1 MTSIGILQL
10 VSPALPVG
18 AFSYSEGLEWLVQTK
33 KITNGSSL
41 SNWIESE
48 LLRGQIRIET
58 AAQASIRNSLI
69 NWQKEND
76 QKSISELYEWNSWLL
91 SLRDSKEI
99 RNQLNQ
105 MGKSLLQLLLDLEHP
120 LPNNNKNFSWPI
132 AWAYAGLIWNLTEIE
147 VVEGYLY
154 SWIANQLSAGV
165 RLIPIGSTE
174 AQKIQ
179 FHFLPKIKF
188 HAKKLICKDPKKI
201 WTGDVGATMA
211 QISHKELYSRLFQS

>member
-1 MTSIGILQL
+1 MDS
-10 VSPALPVG
+10 
-18 AFSYSEGLEWLVQTK
+18 LE
-33 KITNGSSL
+33 
-41 SNWIESE
+41 
-48 LLRGQIRIET
+48 
-58 AAQASIRNSLI
+58 
-69 NWQKEND
+69 NWQKNND
-76 QKSISELYEWNSWLL
+76 QQFILKLLEWDSWLL
-91 SLRDSKEI
+91 ALRDSKEI

-179 FHFLPKIKF
+179 FHFVNKTQFVGGKII
-188 HAKKLICKDPKKI
+188 KKTL
-201 WTGDVGATMA
+201 
-211 QISHKELYSRLFQS
+211 